1 MSYTDKFEAFSI
13 IKNGSTYKVIPFSE
27 QKNKQLETIEDENST
42 ITKQAKKK
50 TKKKIIKK
58 KYNTKLDIKHKK
70 HSKKEGKKYN
80 NFIFLK
86 KLKHFFNKNINTP
99 FVVTNLKRFVFM
111 IGKYILHNP
120 FEVYNFLFSN
130 KKQILK
136 TNLISLS
143 KILKLMNTKQIK
155 FVSKFAKQKLNNM

>member
-1 MSYTDKFEAFSI
+1 MYLPIMNTNLFKFVTTKGVFIFWLNKCFS
-13 IKNGSTYKVIPFSE
+13 FFR
-27 QKNKQLETIEDENST
+27 
-42 ITKQAKKK
+42 
-50 TKKKIIKK
+50 
-58 KYNTKLDIKHKK
+58 NTKLDIKHKK

-143 KILKLMNTKQIK
+143 KILKLMNKKQIK
-155 FVSKFAKQKLNNM
+155 FVSKFAKQKLNNI